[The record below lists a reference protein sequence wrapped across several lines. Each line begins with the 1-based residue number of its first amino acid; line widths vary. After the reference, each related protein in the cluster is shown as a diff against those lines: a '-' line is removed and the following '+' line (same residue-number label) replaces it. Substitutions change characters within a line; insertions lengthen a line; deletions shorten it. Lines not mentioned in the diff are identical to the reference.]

1 MARRAEGFVLGAATV
16 LVVAFAVSFVLGLFR
31 GEVSSAAPEQVVTRD
46 AAPEPE
52 ARVEGRVEV
61 LNAAGRAGLARR
73 ATGELRAGGF
83 DVVYFGNAPASA
95 ADSSV
100 VIDRVGNLDIARAA
114 AARLGITRVISEPD
128 TTLLVEATVVVGVD
142 WRAAS
147 EGAADGPDPNA
158 PGLLRRMLP
167 KN

>member
-1 MARRAEGFVLGAATV
+1 MARRAEGLALGAATV
-16 LVVAFAVSFVLGLFR
+16 LVVAFAVSFVRGLVR
-31 GEVSSAAPEQVVTRD
+31 REASSAAPEEVVTRD

-52 ARVEGRVEV
+52 AGVAGRVEV

-95 ADSSV
+95 PDSSV
-100 VIDRVGNLDIARAA
+100 VIDRVGDLDVARAA

-128 TTLLVEATVVVGVD
+128 TTLLVEATVVLGVD
-142 WRAAS
+142 WRAAA
-147 EGAADGPDPNA
+147 EGTAAGPGPHA
-158 PGLLRRMLP
+158 PGLLRRILP

>member
-1 MARRAEGFVLGAATV
+1 
-16 LVVAFAVSFVLGLFR
+16 
-31 GEVSSAAPEQVVTRD
+31 
-46 AAPEPE
+46 
-52 ARVEGRVEV
+52 
-61 LNAAGRAGLARR
+61 
-73 ATGELRAGGF
+73 
-83 DVVYFGNAPASA
+83 VYFGNAPASA

-100 VIDRVGNLDIARAA
+100 VIDRVGDLDIARAV
-114 AARLGITRVISEPD
+114 AARLGIRRVISEPD